1 MRVHYFFLKH
11 DEDDNDDEVVA
22 AACGLAVD
30 RLIVT
35 ENKWTSAATQVSL
48 LFYIDA
54 TVCPLLAKKLPVT
67 LTKR

>member
-35 ENKWTSAATQVSL
+35 ENNMDVGGNTS
-48 LFYIDA
+48 
-54 TVCPLLAKKLPVT
+54 
-67 LTKR
+67 LTAVLY